1 MPATYTAPAGA
12 RQGVNIRPLA
22 PGSPPEVEN
31 AGDMS
36 QQHKDSTAYALV
48 DESSRIAL
56 PGAAEIAARGNPRS
70 PSILAADNALQKI
83 RSDPSEAESSE
94 KAEPLNAAKE
104 VSKSHPSLDH
114 LSAPASRIQ
123 SGTASPQSEPA
134 AVPVE
139 DVSDPIPT
147 PARTHR
153 GSEVKDAPPEEIKKL
168 ESASALQEDPIAED
182 AADVTAKHVSHLT
195 FKEPAETQEQHAKEP
210 SDAAKSVAD

>member
-1 MPATYTAPAGA
+1 M
-12 RQGVNIRPLA
+12 NIRPLA

-31 AGDMS
+31 AGDLS
-36 QQHKDSTAYALV
+36 HQTAGSTASALV

-70 PSILAADNALQKI
+70 PSILAADNAGLQKVT
-83 RSDPSEAESSE
+83 STPSETSE

-123 SGTASPQSEPA
+123 SGQASPQSEPA
-134 AVPVE
+134 AAPVE
-139 DVSDPIPT
+139 GVGVPT
-147 PARTHR
+147 AARTHR
-153 GSEVKDAPPEEIKKL
+153 GSEVKDAPLDEIRKL
-168 ESASALQEDPIAED
+168 ESENALQEDPIAED

-195 FKEPAETQEQHAKEP
+195 FQEPEETQDQEAKEP
-210 SDAAKSVAD
+210 TDAAKSVAD